1 MKEMCNISQLISGAA
16 FVRTQQCQ

>member
-1 MKEMCNISQLISGAA
+1 MCNISQLISDAA